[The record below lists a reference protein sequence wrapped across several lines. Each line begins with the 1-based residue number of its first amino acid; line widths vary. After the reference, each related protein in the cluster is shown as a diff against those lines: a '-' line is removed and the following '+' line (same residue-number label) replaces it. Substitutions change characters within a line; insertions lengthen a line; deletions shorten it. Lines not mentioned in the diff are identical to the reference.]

1 MKWQCPICRKPTD
14 SDANPDFPFCSE
26 RCRLLDLGNWASE
39 KYVVSEP
46 VLDESIPEI
55 PDRDPDERPDKRKN

>member
-1 MKWQCPICRKPTD
+1 VTHHCPICRKPTD
-14 SDANPDFPFCSE
+14 STTDAEFPFCSE

-39 KYVVSEP
+39 KYVVSDS

-55 PDRDPDERPDKRKN
+55 PDRDPDDRKN